1 MTARRKQTH
10 GELSRAINAFLATYE
25 ADKVPPG
32 FRTIKGWSVLFKVNT
47 RQAWN
52 NIERFLKAGHAERA
66 IYRVKA
72 GTIIRPVPHYRLS
85 PPALKA
91 LALTRCTR

>member
-25 ADKVPPG
+25 SDKVPPG
-32 FRTIKGWSVLFKVNT
+32 FRTLKDWSAIFKVNT
-47 RQAWN
+47 RQSWN
-52 NIERFLKAGHAERA
+52 IIERFIAAKHAERA

-72 GTIIRPVPHYRLS
+72 GTVIRKVPHYRLS
-85 PPALKA
+85 RAALRG
-91 LALTRCTR
+91 LGLTIRT